1 MFRIFSAGTAA
12 LRGQIRNPKLEIRN
26 KHQIQ
31 MTNLQNPTQSA
42 RPRRLGFED
51 LLLCSLEFV
60 SDFGFRIS
68 DFARHS
74 SQTGGVQQR
83 KMWVKTRLGRVT
95 GVLPKRPQFDTNML
109 CKTPHKKWSRKVPT

>member
-1 MFRIFSAGTAA
+1 MPLSRRPPGLSP
-12 LRGQIRNPKLEIRN
+12 LRGEGERVARSRARNPKLEIRN

-74 SQTGGVQQR
+74 CQTGGCPAEENVGKDQHSA
-83 KMWVKTRLGRVT
+83 TVT
-95 GVLPKRPQFDTNML
+95 
-109 CKTPHKKWSRKVPT
+109 CASY